1 MQKNLWALKQKKKKL
16 LSIHGSMDLIVIT
29 LTVLICIAIKWM
41 KLYLK
46 TFMIRKV
53 FLKLIL
59 LIVGFQEKGYRSQ
72 SIIAYND
79 HTYHKSYGN
88 ISRLVIKSKFKL
100 LHQGQICSTKLICN
114 VPNYLLALSKA
125 FPRYVDN
132 KKKIWFLGIF
142 YCYNHGIYIYGI
154 VI

>member
-1 MQKNLWALKQKKKKL
+1 
-16 LSIHGSMDLIVIT
+16 
-29 LTVLICIAIKWM
+29 
-41 KLYLK
+41 
-46 TFMIRKV
+46 MIRKV

-59 LIVGFQEKGYRSQ
+59 LILGLQEKGYRSQ

-114 VPNYLLALSKA
+114 VPNYLLALSKT

-132 KKKIWFLGIF
+132 KKKIGF
-142 YCYNHGIYIYGI
+142 
-154 VI
+154 